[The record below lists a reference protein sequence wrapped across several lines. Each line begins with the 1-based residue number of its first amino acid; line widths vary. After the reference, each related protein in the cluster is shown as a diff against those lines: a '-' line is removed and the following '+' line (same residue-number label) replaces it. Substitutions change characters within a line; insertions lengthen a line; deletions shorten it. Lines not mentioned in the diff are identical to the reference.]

1 MSNEENVLRKNYG
14 PNVENYIKIANQ
26 HNRHQSAG
34 GLGGKTNKSQTALNV
49 SREMNKMDQYNSNG
63 RSGFFD
69 MKSSPF
75 SVAQKYQQNQA
86 KWNEI
91 LKNKEMQV

>member
-1 MSNEENVLRKNYG
+1 
-14 PNVENYIKIANQ
+14 
-26 HNRHQSAG
+26 
-34 GLGGKTNKSQTALNV
+34 
-49 SREMNKMDQYNSNG
+49 MNKMDQYNSNG